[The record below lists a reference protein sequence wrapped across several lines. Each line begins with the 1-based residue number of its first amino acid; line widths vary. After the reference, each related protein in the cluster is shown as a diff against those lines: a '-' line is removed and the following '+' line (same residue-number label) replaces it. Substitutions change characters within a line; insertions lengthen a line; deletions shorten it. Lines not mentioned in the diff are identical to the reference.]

1 MSLTPRKRI
10 AIPLDTNRLPVGT
23 LRLLLRNGHVEIH
36 YAVDSEAECST
47 KPCGDDVI
55 GVDKGYSEVLIDSDG
70 DIHGFGLG
78 ELLSAESDYLKT
90 KYQQRNK
97 IEAIADSKPQKREK
111 ILINNL
117 GRKKLEKRKQ
127 KHTANVRDK
136 VFKAVHSVVDKAQTI
151 VCEELS
157 SPIQSK
163 KWYRKDTKR
172 RLSGW
177 VKGLISEALQSVSY
191 RRGSTVVH
199 VNCAYTSQMDS
210 RHGVL
215 LGHRDGDAFYCF
227 DGEVLQAD
235 VNAARNILARKDDF
249 EIQLWTPYQQVK
261 SILLERTEQFNR
273 RLGLLNQDSSCNEQQ
288 LWLLPLSTES
298 ELPLNKNE

>member
-1 MSLTPRKRI
+1 MQLI
-10 AIPLDTNRLPVGT
+10 QTNAAPSHLVMPKSV
-23 LRLLLRNGHVEIH
+23 
-36 YAVDSEAECST
+36 Y
-47 KPCGDDVI
+47 
-55 GVDKGYSEVLIDSDG
+55 KGYSEVFVDSDG
-70 DIHGFGLG
+70 ETHGEGFG

-90 KYQQRNK
+90 KYQRRNK
-97 IEAIADSKPQKREK
+97 LESIADAKPHKREK

-117 GRKKLEKRKQ
+117 GRKKLDRRKQ
-127 KHTANVRDK
+127 NHRENVRDK

-151 VCEELS
+151 VSEELS
-157 SPIQSK
+157 APIQSK
-163 KWYRKDTKR
+163 KRYRKDTKR

-177 VKGLISEALQSVSY
+177 VKGLISEALQSVSH
-191 RRGSTVVH
+191 RRGFTVVH
-199 VNCAYTSQMDS
+199 VHCAYTSQTDS

-261 SILLERTEQFNR
+261 SILLERTEQFKAR
-273 RLGLLNQDSSCNEQQ
+273 AIARAKDGWDCSTKTPVAASSNFGCCRYQQ
-288 LWLLPLSTES
+288 RANYL
-298 ELPLNKNE
+298 